1 VKNQR
6 DRNYATRAGAIN
18 RYRLWTPE
26 EEAIVMQPGF
36 TQVQLAKL
44 LGRTMSAVN
53 GRLLI
58 LRSKG
63 RTADEGIGKQRG
75 GHR

>member
-1 VKNQR
+1 
-6 DRNYATRAGAIN
+6 
-18 RYRLWTPE
+18 
-26 EEAIVMQPGF
+26 MQPGF